1 MYKQQKTTAQRK
13 ATADLCPIRNII
25 SRFGDKWSLIV
36 LMTLKENEVVRF
48 SELCRK
54 IPDISSRVLSGTLR
68 TLEEDGLIDR
78 KVYPVVPPKVEYR
91 LTPVGESL
99 MPLISQLTE
108 WALTNMSTI
117 ISHRNAVEQQAN

>member
-1 MYKQQKTTAQRK
+1 MYKQQK

-48 SELCRK
+48 SELCRQ